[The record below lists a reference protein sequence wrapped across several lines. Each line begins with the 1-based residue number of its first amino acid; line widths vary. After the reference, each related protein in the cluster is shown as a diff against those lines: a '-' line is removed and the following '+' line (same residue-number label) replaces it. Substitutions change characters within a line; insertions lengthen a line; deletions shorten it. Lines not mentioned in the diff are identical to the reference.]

1 MVSLTNCWLLKL
13 KVVSLILFLLLS
25 GCLFKVPVKEA
36 SFMDESVGTWES
48 AGKDDFLSGMTLFNS
63 GDYPGARRRFSRI
76 IEKYQGAKILL
87 EAQWMIAKSY
97 DNEGDTYNAL
107 EEYRLFLNN
116 YPDSIHSLEA
126 GSRIDL
132 IEKERK
138 GLIVKSKKDVTGI
151 KEKGITKH
159 PTATD
164 LHDPD
169 ASPAL
174 SFPIT
179 PRLSLGAK
187 LEIGLLR
194 RINRDLAYE
203 KEDDRTRLESTLS
216 LAAQLILH
224 KNVLIFGEADLFD
237 ERLFQDGKGRTS
249 RVTEVQLDRLYI
261 LWEGLLFP
269 FLDLQLGRQRFNDPR
284 EWLYD
289 EKLDAVRLFFRKE
302 PFDLELSMSTNLLDP
317 DDAEEEIQNYVV
329 YATYLFG
336 RKEKISL
343 YGVAQRDPTEE
354 ERNPIFL
361 GLLWRGKAIK
371 DQKYWL
377 EFASL
382 SGQEGSTRLR
392 GYGIDLGWTSLLDYS
407 LEPSITF
414 GYALGSG
421 DPDLAD
427 SVDRNFQQT
436 GLQDNQGKFNGVTKF
451 KYYGELFEPELSNIT
466 IGTTGIGISPF
477 QKGSLDIVYHYYSQV
492 YRTDFLRDVGIRRE
506 PSGASRDLG
515 HEVDL
520 VIGIKIT
527 KNIQMDIFT
536 AIFIPGKA
544 FPDADRAYS
553 QELKARISF

>member
-1 MVSLTNCWLLKL
+1 
-13 KVVSLILFLLLS
+13 
-25 GCLFKVPVKEA
+25 
-36 SFMDESVGTWES
+36 MDDSIGQGER
-48 AGKDDFLSGMTLFNS
+48 AGQDDFHEGMTLFNS
-63 GDYPGARRRFSRI
+63 GDYSGARRRFSRI
-76 IEKYQGAKILL
+76 IEKIRGEKILH

-97 DNEGDTYNAL
+97 DDEGDNYNAL
-107 EEYRLFLNN
+107 EEYRLFLKN
-116 YPDSIHSLEA
+116 YPDSLRSREA
-126 GSRIDL
+126 KSRIDSM
-132 IEKERK
+132 EKEMN
-138 GLIVKSKKDVTGI
+138 GLIVKRYEEVIGI
-151 KEKGITKH
+151 KEEDIIKP
-159 PTATD
+159 PTEKD
-164 LHDPD
+164 FHDPD

-179 PRLSLGAK
+179 PRLSMGAK

-203 KEDDRTRLESTLS
+203 NEDDRTRLESTLS

-224 KNVLIFGEADLFD
+224 KNILIFGEADLFD

-249 RVTEVQLDRLYI
+249 SVTEVQLDLLY
-261 LWEGLLFP
+261 LRWEGLPFP
-269 FLDLQLGRQRFNDPR
+269 FLDLQFGRQRFNDPR

-317 DDAEEEIQNYVV
+317 EEPEEEIRNYVV

-343 YGVAQRDPTEE
+343 YGVVQRDPTEE
-354 ERNPIFL
+354 ARNPNFV
-361 GLLWRGKAIK
+361 GLMWRGKAIK
-371 DQKYWL
+371 NQKYWL

-382 SGQEGSTRLR
+382 SGHEGATRLR
-392 GYGIDLGWTSLLDYS
+392 GHGIDLGWTSRLDYS

-414 GYALGSG
+414 GYAFGSG
-421 DPDLAD
+421 DPNLAD
-427 SVDRNFQQT
+427 SIDRNFQQT

-451 KYYGELFEPELSNIT
+451 KYYGELFEPELSNIM
-466 IGTTGIGISPF
+466 IGTTGIGISPI

-492 YRTDFLRDVGIRRE
+492 YRTDFLRDVGIRNE
-506 PSGASRDLG
+506 PSGRSRDLG

-520 VIGIKIT
+520 IFGMKIT
-527 KNIQMDIFT
+527 RNIQMEFFT

-544 FPDADRAYS
+544 FPDTDRAYS
-553 QELKARISF
+553 QELEAQITF

>member
-1 MVSLTNCWLLKL
+1 
-13 KVVSLILFLLLS
+13 
-25 GCLFKVPVKEA
+25 
-36 SFMDESVGTWES
+36 MDDSIGLGER
-48 AGKDDFLSGMTLFNS
+48 AGQDDFLAGLTLFNS
-63 GDYPGARRRFSRI
+63 GDFSGARRRFSRI
-76 IEKYQGAKILL
+76 IEKYQGAKIIH

-97 DNEGDTYNAL
+97 DNEGNTYRAL
-107 EEYRLFLNN
+107 SEYRLFLNN
-116 YPDSIHSLEA
+116 YPDSIHSSEA
-126 GSRIDL
+126 GSRIDS

-138 GLIVKSKKDVTGI
+138 GLIVKSKKDAIGTKEEDMI
-151 KEKGITKH
+151 KP
-159 PTATD
+159 PTAID
-164 LHDPD
+164 FHDPD

-179 PRLSLGAK
+179 PRLSMGAK

-194 RINRDLAYE
+194 RINRDLTNE
-203 KEDDRTRLESTLS
+203 NEDDRTRLESTLS

-224 KNVLIFGEADLFD
+224 KNILIFGEADLFD

-249 RVTEVQLDRLYI
+249 RVTEVQLDLLY
-261 LWEGLLFP
+261 LRWEGLLFP
-269 FLDLQLGRQRFNDPR
+269 FLDLQFGRQRFNDPR

-317 DDAEEEIQNYVV
+317 EDAEEEIQNYVV

-354 ERNPIFL
+354 ERNPNFL

-382 SGQEGSTRLR
+382 SGHEGSTRLR

-421 DPDLAD
+421 DPDSAD

-451 KYYGELFEPELSNIT
+451 KYYGELFDPELSNIM
-466 IGTTGIGISPF
+466 IGTTGIGVYPF

-492 YRTDFLRDVGIRRE
+492 YRTDFLRDVGIRKE
-506 PSGASRDLG
+506 PSGRSRDLG

-520 VIGIKIT
+520 IFGMKIT
-527 KNIQMDIFT
+527 RNIQMEIFT

-544 FPDADRAYS
+544 FPDTDRAYS
-553 QELKARISF
+553 QELKAQITF